1 MPRDSRR
8 ASEGLV
14 GRGAFAGVEYA
25 GKWRDLPES
34 AGVLAGIEHAG
45 CNVRDRQFQD
55 SVLLADERGRVGVH
69 VEVDGFARM
78 RRRGPRSHPLD
89 PSLTAPVRPPTMLG
103 CGLRVTA
110 SAPETEWTQRI
121 VCLDRSRSTSSALRS
136 ARDAS

>member
-14 GRGAFAGVEYA
+14 GRGAFPGVEYA

-55 SVLLADERGRVGVH
+55 SVLLADERGRVG
-69 VEVDGFARM
+69 F
-78 RRRGPRSHPLD
+78 
-89 PSLTAPVRPPTMLG
+89 T
-103 CGLRVTA
+103 
-110 SAPETEWTQRI
+110 
-121 VCLDRSRSTSSALRS
+121 SRSMGSLECVDAVR
-136 ARDAS
+136 ARTRWTRR